1 MLQYL
6 VMNKVSSLGVYS
18 KGQVLIQETE
28 WVFTHIE
35 NLVVQNM
42 IIIAEFIDNIVARM
56 IFQVIN
62 NLTRCNWNE
71 LEVQHL

>member
-6 VMNKVSSLGVYS
+6 VMNKVSSLGMYS

-28 WVFTHIE
+28 WVLTHIE

-62 NLTRCNWNE
+62 NLTRCD
-71 LEVQHL
+71 